1 LLSAAKPLFSASGA
15 CYLSL
20 KEVENLYFF
29 KNSALFTCVCEIFVV
44 PLQRNMIPRIK
55 SYQPLADFQLLVS
68 FDDGRKVRYDVAD
81 DIKTLPA
88 FRDLKTE
95 PGLFENAQ
103 LDASR
108 TCIYWNDQIDL
119 PSDTIYEYGVA
130 L

>member
-1 LLSAAKPLFSASGA
+1 
-15 CYLSL
+15 
-20 KEVENLYFF
+20 
-29 KNSALFTCVCEIFVV
+29 
-44 PLQRNMIPRIK
+44 MIPRIK

-88 FRDLKTE
+88 FRDLQTE
-95 PGLFENAQ
+95 HGLFENAQ

-119 PSDTIYEYGVA
+119 PSDAIYEYGVS